1 MTGTS
6 GNLSYC
12 LREVRP
18 PFVLGWNTTGFLS
31 SRCRGVGT
39 HLELK
44 RETQC
49 SSLVA
54 TGILVVLSSFNR
66 KVRPCLILRHRTPLF
81 SQVLKGV
88 SDLLSSS
95 GGDPG
100 LFLEMQQ
107 GSQTS
112 HRVFRVY
119 SWFHA
124 SWCRGIRPY
133 FELNGNSGSFL
144 SAMGTAYFLWNCSR

>member
-1 MTGTS
+1 M
-6 GNLSYC
+6 
-12 LREVRP
+12 
-18 PFVLGWNTTGFLS
+18 
-31 SRCRGVGT
+31 GVGP

-44 RETQC
+44 QETQC
-49 SSLVA
+49 SSPVA

-66 KVRPCLILRHRTPLF
+66 KVRPCLILKHGTPLF

-100 LFLEMQQ
+100 FFLEMQQ

-112 HRVFRVY
+112 RRVFRVY

-124 SWCRGIRPY
+124 SR
-133 FELNGNSGSFL
+133 
-144 SAMGTAYFLWNCSR
+144 